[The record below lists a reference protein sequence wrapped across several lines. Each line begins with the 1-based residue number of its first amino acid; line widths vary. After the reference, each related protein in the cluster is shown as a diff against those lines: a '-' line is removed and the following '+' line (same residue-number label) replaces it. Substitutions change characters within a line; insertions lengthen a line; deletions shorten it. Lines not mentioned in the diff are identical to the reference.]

1 MRATLFSALLLAAG
15 CTAANPDQTPGGG
28 LGGGGSTT
36 DDAGGNS
43 PDHSRPDG
51 GAGDL
56 GGGTITGGGNGLLK
70 FAVFGDARPPN
81 QNDTAGY
88 PSQIIGGIFAG
99 AQSHGAQF
107 VVGTGDYMFAG
118 TQSAVDAQVALF
130 LQAQANFQGAVY
142 HTLGNHECNGYT
154 SSNCPNGNETP
165 NIQAFMSKLLPSG
178 LSSPYYRVD
187 VMTPLGKAKFLFIAA
202 NAWTTAQEAWLS
214 QQLGDATMYTF
225 VMRHEPPG
233 ETQAPGVSASDALI
247 KSNKP
252 TLALY
257 GHTHEYRKLAINSVI
272 SGNGGAPLASGG
284 GSNYGYL
291 TVEQGSDGNLT
302 ISEVD
307 ESSGNVT
314 DSWKVTP
321 QGTAAP

>member
-1 MRATLFSALLLAAG
+1 MRATLFSAVLLAVG
-15 CTAANPDQTPGGG
+15 CVSPNADQTTGGG
-28 LGGGGSTT
+28 LGGGGST
-36 DDAGGNS
+36 DDAGDES
-43 PDHSRPDG
+43 PDRKKHDG
-51 GAGDL
+51 GADL
-56 GGGTITGGGNGLLK
+56 GGGVVAGGGNGLMK

-81 QNDTAGY
+81 QNGTSGY

-107 VVGTGDYMFAG
+107 VVGTGDYMFAS
-118 TQSAVDAQVALF
+118 TQSAVDAQVGLF
-130 LQAQANFQGAVY
+130 LQAQANFKGAVY
-142 HTLGNHECNGYT
+142 HALGNHECNGYT
-154 SSNCPNGNETP
+154 SSNCPNGDETP
-165 NIQAFMSKLLPSG
+165 NMKAFMSKLLPSG
-178 LSSPYYRVD
+178 VGSPYYRVD
-187 VMTPLGKAKFLFIAA
+187 VATPLGKAKFLFVAA
-202 NAWTTAQEAWLS
+202 NAWTPLQETWLS

-225 VMRHEPPG
+225 VVRHEPPG
-233 ETQAPGVSASDALI
+233 ETQAPGVSASDALV

-257 GHTHEYRKLAINSVI
+257 GHTHEYRKLATNSVI
-272 SGNGGAPLASGG
+272 SGNGGAPLASGN

-291 TVEQGSDGNLT
+291 VVEQGSDGNLT